1 MRIQIRLYF
10 TKANLLI
17 NYHRVFFPSSPFFRR
32 IATIFKQQTHKKVLF
47 RQLRAYLLIN
57 SFEKYQ
63 YVLLCDTNTSD
74 FLHFSQT
81 AFFYDLSQQ
90 IKRHRCLTNASG
102 VFFCSLSFHPSRCS
116 TISRLS
122 RPTWQSRNSTL
133 TPAAF
138 ASASAVP
145 NSGCVLTFGRT
156 SVMPSI

>member
-74 FLHFSQT
+74 FLHFPQT
-81 AFFYDLSQQ
+81 AFFTIQRNRLNAISIQQ
-90 IKRHRCLTNASG
+90 TQIACSFVSSLFTLPAAPRFPDCPARHGKAGTARSHL
-102 VFFCSLSFHPSRCS
+102 
-116 TISRLS
+116 RLS
-122 RPTWQSRNSTL
+122 LRPALCQ
-133 TPAAF
+133 TPAACQH
-138 ASASAVP
+138 SASP
-145 NSGCVLTFGRT
+145 R
-156 SVMPSI
+156 